1 MGRMQFSR
9 RIVETVGRRVSPG
22 AGDAIGNLLREL
34 KVAFIHR
41 RSLRRFRRDDL
52 VAPFQLNLGCG
63 SRPKRAWINID
74 LGAEADYRL
83 DVRRAWPFPKNSV
96 DRIYSEH
103 FFEHLEYPHEVNV
116 FLLEARRVLRPGGVL
131 SMAVPDTAEI
141 LEAYVSRDEEWF
153 RLTRERWHPSWCD
166 TPLHG
171 VNYHFRQCDQH
182 KYAYDLETLSRVLE
196 QVGFDGIRQRAFDP
210 DLDSEYRRQGSLY
223 VEAFQPDA

>member
-9 RIVETVGRRVSPG
+9 QIVETVRRRVSPG
-22 AGDAIGNLLREL
+22 VGDAMGNLLREL
-34 KVAFIHR
+34 KIAFIHC
-41 RSLRRFRRDDL
+41 RSLRRFQRGDL

-63 SRPKRAWINID
+63 SWPKLAWINID
-74 LGAEADYRL
+74 LGPEADYRL
-83 DVRRAWPFPKNSV
+83 DVRRAWPFPKSSV
-96 DRIYSEH
+96 NRIYSEH
-103 FFEHLEYPHEVNV
+103 FFEHLEYPHEVNA
-116 FLLEARRVLRPGGVL
+116 FLLEARRVLQPGGVL

-141 LEAYVSRDEEWF
+141 LEAYVSRNEEWF
-153 RLTRERWHPSWCD
+153 RLTREQWHPSWCD
-166 TPLHG
+166 TPLHS

-182 KYAYDLETLSRVLE
+182 KYAYDLETLCRVLE